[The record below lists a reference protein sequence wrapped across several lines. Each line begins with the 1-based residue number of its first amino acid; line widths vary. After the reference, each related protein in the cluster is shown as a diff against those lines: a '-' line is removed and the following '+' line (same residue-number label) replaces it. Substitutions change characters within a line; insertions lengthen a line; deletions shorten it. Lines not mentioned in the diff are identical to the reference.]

1 MGDKNGAEVGTEA
14 ATRNGDLAHTTE
26 KYADQTLRIIE
37 DHGHELGPL
46 TPEVEKKV
54 QRKLYFHVMGI
65 LSAINL
71 LLFVRLSGLRH
82 ITD

>member
-1 MGDKNGAEVGTEA
+1 MLDKTATEVTA
-14 ATRNGDLAHTTE
+14 QPAVRRGDLAHTTE

-37 DHGHELGPL
+37 DHGKDFGPFD
-46 TPEVEKKV
+46 PEDEKKV

-71 LLFVRLSGLRH
+71 LLFVR
-82 ITD
+82 